1 MQGAQKKGGE
11 RRTRGQQDMMDM
23 MDIKKA
29 EVFEKITPFWTTGH
43 VDMMDIKK
51 AEVFEK
57 ITARL
62 WT

>member
-1 MQGAQKKGGE
+1 
-11 RRTRGQQDMMDM
+11 MMDM